1 MHSLEL
7 SGMSAQIWGLSD
19 SLSTGNKAGAG
30 EGGNEEG
37 REVGGE
43 DWRKM
48 YGRQVAQSVTFLF
61 LKRDTRVDRTI
72 LLFPY

>member
-1 MHSLEL
+1 L
-7 SGMSAQIWGLSD
+7 SA
-19 SLSTGNKAGAG
+19 GNKAGEG
-30 EGGNEEG
+30 EGGSEEG

>member
-1 MHSLEL
+1 
-7 SGMSAQIWGLSD
+7 MSA
-19 SLSTGNKAGAG
+19 GNKAGEG
-30 EGGNEEG
+30 EGGSEEG

>member
-1 MHSLEL
+1 
-7 SGMSAQIWGLSD
+7 MSA
-19 SLSTGNKAGAG
+19 GNKTREG
-30 EGGNEEG
+30 EGGSEEG

-48 YGRQVAQSVTFLF
+48 HGRQAAQSVAFLF

-72 LLFPY
+72 LLFP